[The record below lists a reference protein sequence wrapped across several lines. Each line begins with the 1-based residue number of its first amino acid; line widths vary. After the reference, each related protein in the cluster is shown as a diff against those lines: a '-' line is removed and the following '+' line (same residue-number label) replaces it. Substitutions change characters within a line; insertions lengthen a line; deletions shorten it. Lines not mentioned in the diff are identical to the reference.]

1 MIRRPPRSTRT
12 DTLFPYTTLFRS
24 GFQPAAGKLPEK
36 SSAGGGN
43 RPVRCP
49 YGGQPGQRRPGH
61 LPAQG
66 VTTPLFALRGNKG
79 ASLDTPQRDPG
90 PGSGRISGDKAGQ
103 TAPAAVYCRVLFTQ
117 ISPVAPHMANER
129 QAPQSDITRSE
140 EHTTDLQSLMR
151 TSYAD
156 FS

>member
-1 MIRRPPRSTRT
+1 MNRRPPRSTRT
-12 DTLFPYTTLFRS
+12 DTRCPYTTLVR
-24 GFQPAAGKLPEK
+24 AKLPEK

-90 PGSGRISGDKAGQ
+90 HGSVRISGDKAGP
-103 TAPAAVYCRVLFTQ
+103 TAPAAEIGRASCRESVCQ
-117 ISPVAPHMANER
+117 YV
-129 QAPQSDITRSE
+129 
-140 EHTTDLQSLMR
+140 
-151 TSYAD
+151 
-156 FS
+156 

>member
-79 ASLDTPQRDPG
+79 ASLATPPRHPG
-90 PGSGRISGDKAGQ
+90 PGSGRISCYNAGPP
-103 TAPAAVYCRVLFTQ
+103 APPAASYLVLFPPL
-117 ISPVAPHMANER
+117 SPLSP
-129 QAPQSDITRSE
+129 
-140 EHTTDLQSLMR
+140 
-151 TSYAD
+151 
-156 FS
+156 